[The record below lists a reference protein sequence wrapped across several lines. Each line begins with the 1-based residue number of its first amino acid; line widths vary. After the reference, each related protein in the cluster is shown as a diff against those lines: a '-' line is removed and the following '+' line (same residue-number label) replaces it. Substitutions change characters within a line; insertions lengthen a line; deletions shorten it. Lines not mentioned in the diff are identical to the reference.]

1 MNNLC
6 RYGSHRVIYPLGTL
20 PQTAQK
26 LDNEMKCYANEI
38 LVDVDTLNID
48 SASFT
53 QIKNACDLDIEKMK
67 AMILEIVEE
76 KGKMQNPVT
85 GSGGMFLGRVKEI
98 GKDLDVDLAVGDEI
112 TSLVSLSLTPLKIEK
127 IIGIDLHKDQV
138 KIIGQAIIF
147 ESGIY
152 AKIPSDLPSNI
163 VLSALDVCGAPAQV
177 HKLVKKN
184 DKVLILGA
192 GGKSGILCAYQARK
206 SAGKDG
212 LIVALV
218 HHEKA
223 RKDLEALGVCDHII
237 VGDAK
242 NALEVYHK
250 VKHIS
255 EDLMDVTINVVNV
268 ENTEMGSILPTKP
281 NGTVYF
287 FSMATSFTRAA
298 LGAEGIA
305 SDALMIIGNG
315 YTKGHT
321 EFTLNLLRES
331 ETLYKIFETRY
342 GVIKND

>member
-26 LDNEMKCYANEI
+26 LDNEMKCYDNEI

-53 QIKNACDLDIEKMK
+53 QIKNACEQDIEKMK
-67 AMILEIVEE
+67 DMILEIVNE

-98 GKDLDVDLAVGDEI
+98 GKDLDVDLAEGDQI
-112 TSLVSLSLTPLKIEK
+112 TSLVSLSLTPLRIDE
-127 IIGIDLHKDQV
+127 ILGIDLEKDQV
-138 KIIGQAIIF
+138 KIIGQAILF
-147 ESGIY
+147 ETGIY

-177 HKLVKKN
+177 SKLVKKD

-206 SAGKDG
+206 SAGKNG
-212 LIVALV
+212 LIIALV

-223 RKDLEALGVCDHII
+223 RKDLEILGVCDHIV

-242 NALEVYHK
+242 KPMEIYNT
-250 VKHIS
+250 VKEIS

-268 ENTEMGSILPTKP
+268 ENTEMASILPTRA

-315 YTKGHT
+315 YTKGHAD
-321 EFTLNLLRES
+321 FTLDLLRES
-331 ETLYKIFETRY
+331 KPLYEIFEKRY
-342 GVIKND
+342 GVINND